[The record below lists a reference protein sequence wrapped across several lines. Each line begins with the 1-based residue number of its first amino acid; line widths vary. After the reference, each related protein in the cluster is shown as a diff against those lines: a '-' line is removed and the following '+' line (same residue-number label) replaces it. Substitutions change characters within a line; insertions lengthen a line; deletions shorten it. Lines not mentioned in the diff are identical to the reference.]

1 MATKRRSKPYKE
13 LKESLENNLVARGL
27 VEDVFLDKLQEYMD
41 LWWRRQ
47 QLEADIEAR
56 GVSVMDERRGMMV
69 ENRSIS
75 LLLTLLMVDVA
86 YDRSGSQKDRPG

>member
-69 ENRSIS
+69 PTV
-75 LLLTLLMVDVA
+75 LGT
-86 YDRSGSQKDRPG
+86 